1 MLDLRAGEITG
12 EVRYIFPALKEPDEP
27 TEIVLRKLDSEQHK
41 VVFIYLFLK
50 EVNVPSW
57 DLLDFNWSYCYL
69 HHILEHLISFDHL
82 VEIQRL
88 SQIWNTLGK
97 CDKGIPGHLIP

>member
-50 EVNVPSW
+50 EMNVPS
-57 DLLDFNWSYCYL
+57 
-69 HHILEHLISFDHL
+69 
-82 VEIQRL
+82 
-88 SQIWNTLGK
+88 
-97 CDKGIPGHLIP
+97 